1 MSLYKR
7 GDTWWIRFSAPS
19 GGKIRRSTGTTDK
32 REAQEYHD
40 QLKVEMWRVHRL
52 GEKPRRTWQDA
63 VVRWLREREHKANI
77 KEDKAKLRWLDQ
89 FFGDKMLNEINR
101 DLIDKAAAARRKEV
115 SLSTVNRY
123 LALVRAILRMARD
136 EWEWIDKIPRV
147 RLFPEQSKRVRWL
160 SPEDAAR
167 LLAELPTHLADMAA
181 FTLATGLRQRN
192 VSYLKWESVAL
203 DRGTAWIEASASKSR
218 KAIVVPLNKDAMVV
232 LKRRLGMHPKFVF
245 TFRDKP
251 VAQASTKAWWNA
263 LERAGIEDFRWHDL
277 RHTWASW
284 HVQHGTSIQELKE
297 LGGWSSIEMVLRYA
311 HLGGEHLK
319 TAASR
324 IEGTNWAQSHQ
335 KGTLRLV
342 VSN

>member
-1 MSLYKR
+1 MSPLNL
-7 GDTWWIRFSAPS
+7 SASPDGYS
-19 GGKIRRSTGTTDK
+19 QGPTDAQAHRRC
-32 REAQEYHD
+32 
-40 QLKVEMWRVHRL
+40 
-52 GEKPRRTWQDA
+52 
-63 VVRWLREREHKANI
+63 
-77 KEDKAKLRWLDQ
+77 
-89 FFGDKMLNEINR
+89 
-101 DLIDKAAAARRKEV
+101 LIDEAAAARRKEV
-115 SLSTVNRY
+115 SASTVNRY

-147 RLFPEQSKRVRWL
+147 RLFPEQCKRVRWL

-167 LLAELPTHLADMAA
+167 LLSELPTHLADMAE

-192 VSYLKWESVAL
+192 VSYLKWESVSL
-203 DRGTAWIEASASKSR
+203 ERGTAWIEASASKSR
-218 KAIVVPLNKDAMVV
+218 KAIVVPLNKDALRV

-284 HVQHGTSIQELKE
+284 HVQSGTSIQELKE

-324 IEGTNWAQSHQ
+324 IEGTNLSQSRQ

-342 VSN
+342 VSH